1 MQAAADRGSH
11 GIIFGGVVSVRKI
24 PDADRK
30 KAVKNRRG
38 VLMQKKCE
46 MCARPFE
53 CKDGR
58 RKYCDDCRK
67 ARKKMF
73 DYNAVRKSRDAARQ
87 RRKDIEQNNA
97 DLIRENYELRE
108 KIQEIENRNRILCAR
123 LAVFI
128 AVKRGN
134 EK

>member
-1 MQAAADRGSH
+1 MISGEWSES
-11 GIIFGGVVSVRKI
+11 GKI

-30 KAVKNRRG
+30 NSVKYERG
-38 VLMQKKCE
+38 VLMQKICE

-73 DYNAVRKSRDAARQ
+73 DYNAVRKARDAARQ
-87 RRKDIEQNNA
+87 RRKDIEQQNA

-108 KIQEIENRNRILCAR
+108 QIEDLKNRNRILCAR
-123 LAVFI
+123 LAVFL
-128 AVKRGN
+128 AVKER
-134 EK
+134 KC